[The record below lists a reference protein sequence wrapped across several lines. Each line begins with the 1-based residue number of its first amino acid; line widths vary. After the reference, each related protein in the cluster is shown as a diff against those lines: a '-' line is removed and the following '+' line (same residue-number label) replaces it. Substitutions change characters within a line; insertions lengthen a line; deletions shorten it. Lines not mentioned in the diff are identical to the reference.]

1 MQLWCKRLV
10 RLLAGA
16 SALAVSAATLAQGYP
31 SRPVRIIVP
40 FAPGGGIDVLARA
53 YSGPLTAALA
63 QPVIVE
69 NRPGNAGILAADM
82 VARSAP
88 DGYTLLVCSN
98 DVLVFNRLFYK
109 KLAYDADRDL
119 TPVGWIGHSPI
130 ALFVHSSVPAR
141 TLAELIA
148 YAKANPGKLN
158 YGSGGVGHA
167 FHVPM
172 ELFQYR
178 TDTRLTHV
186 PYKGAALVVQD
197 IMAGRI
203 DAMFY
208 IATGQVLGQVKE
220 GKLRALATVNP
231 RRLEALPDTPTFDEL
246 GISDFNAAG
255 IIALVTPTGTPRDVI
270 ERLNREV
277 NKAMTSSELKNVY
290 QKLSIEPV
298 GGAPEVLAE
307 KIKKDIAIWAPL
319 AKRMNISLD

>member
-1 MQLWCKRLV
+1 
-10 RLLAGA
+10 
-16 SALAVSAATLAQGYP
+16 
-31 SRPVRIIVP
+31 
-40 FAPGGGIDVLARA
+40 
-53 YSGPLTAALA
+53 
-63 QPVIVE
+63 
-69 NRPGNAGILAADM
+69 
-82 VARSAP
+82 
-88 DGYTLLVCSN
+88 
-98 DVLVFNRLFYK
+98 
-109 KLAYDADRDL
+109 
-119 TPVGWIGHSPI
+119 
-130 ALFVHSSVPAR
+130 
-141 TLAELIA
+141 
-148 YAKANPGKLN
+148 
-158 YGSGGVGHA
+158 
-167 FHVPM
+167 M

-246 GISDFNAAG
+246 GIADFNAAG

-277 NKAMTSSELKNVY
+277 NKAMTTPELKNVY